1 MITRTANPIE
11 DFIVRDT
18 SFLAKL
24 LGLTG
29 SSNAGEREVAE
40 RKLHEQ
46 LAKRNMTMQDLER
59 NLAMDSYDPEN
70 DKAVHWLY
78 VDSKGRTKN
87 TRLDPATV
95 IIVQAVADYFNGQVL
110 TGQGEIDVFATKGN
124 KIQIILYCEYLLDQL
139 LVDLKKAKKDQEKGD
154 RCFNYIFR
162 KGWAYTVSKRLSE
175 MKQVD
180 NEVGRTINNTHISA
194 LALQDKN
201 KKEYQASLALQKQ
214 MYPRTGTSSGYGGV
228 YGNAAQAGVNA
239 GSNVGLNRQ
248 VSGRAAYR
256 LGGS

>member
-124 KIQIILYCEYLLDQL
+124 KIQIILYCEYLLDQML
-139 LVDLKKAKKDQEKGD
+139 IDLKRDKKLQTETD
-154 RCFNYIFR
+154 RCFNYIYK
-162 KGWAYTVSKRLSE
+162 KGWAYKVASRLDE
-175 MKQVD
+175 MKKQD
-180 NEVGRTINNTHISA
+180 NQQGATINNKHISA
-194 LALQDKN
+194 LAIQDKN
-201 KKEYQASLALQKQ
+201 KREHQASLALQKQ
-214 MYPRTGTSSGYGGV
+214 MYPRTSTRGGFGRISGS
-228 YGNAAQAGVNA
+228 AAQAGVNA

>member
-1 MITRTANPIE
+1 MIPRTVNPIE
-11 DFIVRDT
+11 EFIVRDT

-24 LGLTG
+24 LNLTD
-29 SSNAGEREVAE
+29 SNNAGERAVAE

-46 LAKRNMTMQDLER
+46 LAKQNMTMQDLER
-59 NLAMDSYDPEN
+59 NLAMESYDPEN

-78 VDSKGRTKN
+78 VDQKGRTKN

-124 KIQIILYCEYLLDQL
+124 KIQIILYCEYLLDQML
-139 LVDLKKAKKDQEKGD
+139 IDLKRDKKLQTEVD
-154 RCFNYIFR
+154 RCFNYIY
-162 KGWAYTVSKRLSE
+162 KKSWAYKVAARLDD
-175 MKQVD
+175 MKQQD
-180 NEVGRTINNTHISA
+180 KEQGRTINDTHISA

-214 MYPRTGTSSGYGGV
+214 MFPRTGTRGSFGGV
-228 YGNAAQAGVNA
+228 YGNAAQAGVSA
-239 GSNVGLNRQ
+239 GGNVGLNRQ